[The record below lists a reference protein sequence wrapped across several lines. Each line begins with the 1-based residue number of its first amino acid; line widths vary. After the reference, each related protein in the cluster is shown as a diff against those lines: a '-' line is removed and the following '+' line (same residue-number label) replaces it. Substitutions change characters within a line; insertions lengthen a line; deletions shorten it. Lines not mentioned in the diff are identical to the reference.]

1 MQRTVG
7 SLIREL
13 RLSKQLSM
21 NRLAKRA
28 QISQSTIS
36 RWEAGKFQ
44 PSADELESVLTVLNA
59 SDSQRRQAF
68 SLLNAPRAVERL
80 TIPSQNNRLFGDRPP
95 FTGDLLRAMR
105 HRKGWTLEQASSRIA
120 VHRSTLR
127 RWEASETV
135 PPVEKLHALCYA
147 LEAHPVEVITLT
159 TGGLHLIEWTEDDA
173 LDSLIQQHGN
183 IQESVW
189 QGATSLMD
197 LRFLSLEARFWRK
210 APSSRSAR
218 NWLARTYTT
227 YGQWL
232 AFQGRMR
239 EAENNAYKAMAL
251 VQKDFEPEPFWTWIV
266 QIMANGASCL
276 GKHPS
281 LLQAIAILQD
291 WLPVSAQWIEHESWC
306 LRTIAEYL
314 IKAGHYDE
322 ALRYSVQSF
331 EAIQRFDSDVE
342 MRHARHDHAYALL
355 KAGYPKQAADMIPL
369 DTGTLPLQ
377 QIQNAMLW
385 AQIRLALG
393 DKASAV
399 DWAQRAWQVMEEN
412 DFRHVQPSVENLM
425 IYVTNG

>member
-1 MQRTVG
+1 
-7 SLIREL
+7 
-13 RLSKQLSM
+13 M
-21 NRLAKRA
+21 NRLAKQA

-36 RWEAGKFQ
+36 RWEAGKYQ
-44 PSADELESVLTVLNA
+44 PSAGELESVLTVLNA

-68 SLLNAPRAVERL
+68 SLLNAPRAIERL
-80 TIPSQNNRLFGDRPP
+80 MAPPQNNSLLRDRPP

-105 HRKGWTLEQASSRIA
+105 HRKGWTLEQASSRIE

-147 LEAHPVEVITLT
+147 LDARPEEVITLT
-159 TGGLHLIEWTEDDA
+159 TGGLHLIEWMEDDS
-173 LDSLIQQHGN
+173 LDTIEQQHGA
-183 IQESVW
+183 IQDAVW
-189 QGATSLMD
+189 QGVTSLMD
-197 LRFLSLEARFWRK
+197 LRFLSLEARFWHHAR
-210 APSSRSAR
+210 SSRSAR
-218 NWLARTYTT
+218 KWLAKTYTT

-251 VQKDFEPEPFWTWIV
+251 VQKDFEPEPFWTWMI
-266 QIMANGASCL
+266 QMMANGASCL

-281 LLQAIAILQD
+281 LHQAIEILQD

-314 IKAGHYDE
+314 IQAGHYDE
-322 ALRYSVQSF
+322 ALRYSLQSF
-331 EAIQRFDSDVE
+331 EVIQRFDSDVE

-355 KAGYPKQAADMIPL
+355 KAGYPKQAADLMPP

-377 QIQNAMLW
+377 QIQNAILW
-385 AQIRLALG
+385 AQVRLGLG
-393 DKASAV
+393 DKASAM
-399 DWAQRAWQVMEEN
+399 DWALRAWQVMEVN
-412 DFRHVQPSVENLM
+412 DFRHVQPNVEKLVM
-425 IYVTNG
+425 YVTNG